1 MAEDNKVN
9 HNVDPTTF
17 AQPVPEKTELERLQE
32 RIANFKVQ
40 ISPTVAQLAQVLMN
54 QSLQNPTKPE
64 DLDGYVQVRNELKLG
79 LDEYQEQLAN
89 AQRRMTQLQQEH
101 EIQKQTELARR
112 EEDLKAARDTERKR
126 RKDYQH
132 TARTLE
138 AILRSHGVT
147 VDLDGDGLIGLPKGQ
162 EPAILGEQDQATLK
176 QLLDESKAAVGGTSR
191 AFEKARALN
200 PEPSPEV
207 QEELPFDT
215 QEEVAP
221 PIASGTTTAE
231 FEEEVREVES
241 VYDNP
246 AYDEPVTPDYGNKP
260 VISDTNQPDIIEEE
274 LAKEEKRMD
283 IIGQNGNTGEHYEE
297 VEKPKVRMVEE
308 DDIAEFETPP
318 PAEETVEVTIPTESE
333 LKGMTKSKIRQEAL
347 GLGFEG
353 VTTKDPK
360 ATMIE
365 NFVQATEKFISDL
378 KDSGEF
384 VSADEEESD
393 DGETENDRDG
403 GYFK

>member
-1 MAEDNKVN
+1 M
-9 HNVDPTTF
+9 
-17 AQPVPEKTELERLQE
+17 
-32 RIANFKVQ
+32 
-40 ISPTVAQLAQVLMN
+40 
-54 QSLQNPTKPE
+54 
-64 DLDGYVQVRNELKLG
+64 
-79 LDEYQEQLAN
+79 
-89 AQRRMTQLQQEH
+89 
-101 EIQKQTELARR
+101 
-112 EEDLKAARDTERKR
+112 
-126 RKDYQH
+126 
-132 TARTLE
+132 E

-207 QEELPFDT
+207 QEELPFD
-215 QEEVAP
+215 P
-221 PIASGTTTAE
+221 PIASGTTTEE
-231 FEEEVREVES
+231 FYEEVEETAS
-241 VYDNP
+241 VYDTP
-246 AYDEPVTPDYGNKP
+246 AYDDPVTPNYGNGTKSVAKDGATIPQSETTVVSSKP

>member
-1 MAEDNKVN
+1 M
-9 HNVDPTTF
+9 
-17 AQPVPEKTELERLQE
+17 
-32 RIANFKVQ
+32 
-40 ISPTVAQLAQVLMN
+40 
-54 QSLQNPTKPE
+54 
-64 DLDGYVQVRNELKLG
+64 LK
-79 LDEYQEQLAN
+79 
-89 AQRRMTQLQQEH
+89 
-101 EIQKQTELARR
+101 
-112 EEDLKAARDTERKR
+112 KR

-176 QLLDESKAAVGGTSR
+176 QLLAESKAAVGGTSR

-207 QEELPFDT
+207 QEELPFD
-215 QEEVAP
+215 P

-246 AYDEPVTPDYGNKP
+246 AYDEPVTPNYGNGTKSVAQDGATIPQSETTVVSPKP
-260 VISDTNQPDIIEEE
+260 VISDTNQPDIIKDE
-274 LAKEEKRMD
+274 LEKITPSGKSRID

-308 DDIAEFETPP
+308 DDIAEFDTPP

>member
-1 MAEDNKVN
+1 
-9 HNVDPTTF
+9 
-17 AQPVPEKTELERLQE
+17 
-32 RIANFKVQ
+32 
-40 ISPTVAQLAQVLMN
+40 
-54 QSLQNPTKPE
+54 
-64 DLDGYVQVRNELKLG
+64 
-79 LDEYQEQLAN
+79 
-89 AQRRMTQLQQEH
+89 MTQLQQEH

-112 EEDLKAARDTERKR
+112 EEDLKAARDAERKR

-207 QEELPFDT
+207 QEELPFD
-215 QEEVAP
+215 P

-246 AYDEPVTPDYGNKP
+246 AYDEPVTPNYGNGTKSVAQDGATIPQSETTVVSPKP
-260 VISDTNQPDIIEEE
+260 VISDTNQPDIIKDE
-274 LAKEEKRMD
+274 LEKITPSGKSRID

-308 DDIAEFETPP
+308 DDIAEFDTPP